1 MSVGVDDA
9 PTVHGPGVSTP
20 PRAAGSVRRTS
31 TIDMRWPG
39 GIGTDMTLSGRARDL
54 LTPADRRAPRVLAET
69 ALGVRANVD
78 RSIRLIEAVPP
89 RAALDQLVGGA
100 GGRRL
105 RSRINDALPDER
117 EKGSPLYL
125 LLDDLAGATLIGGF
139 AYSQWP
145 ELWPRE
151 VGDGSHRAAMRR
163 MEGICAGF
171 RPGASSL
178 DDNGGARF
186 IHDTRVVSPLADPAD
201 PIGWHRLEDISEVSM
216 RRARRIDVRVT
227 DHIEIDSMF
236 QDSATTP
243 QGGRVAVHEYHVHA
257 TADWR
262 TGCLTRVSADPRVLP
277 YVECPLAAS
286 NVDRLVGVPLADLR
300 SEVLE
305 RLKGIDG
312 CTHLND
318 ALRALAEVPVLAGHL
333 VGN

>member
-1 MSVGVDDA
+1 
-9 PTVHGPGVSTP
+9 
-20 PRAAGSVRRTS
+20 
-31 TIDMRWPG
+31 
-39 GIGTDMTLSGRARDL
+39 
-54 LTPADRRAPRVLAET
+54 
-69 ALGVRANVD
+69 
-78 RSIRLIEAVPP
+78 
-89 RAALDQLVGGA
+89 
-100 GGRRL
+100 
-105 RSRINDALPDER
+105 
-117 EKGSPLYL
+117 
-125 LLDDLAGATLIGGF
+125 
-139 AYSQWP
+139 
-145 ELWPRE
+145 
-151 VGDGSHRAAMRR
+151 
-163 MEGICAGF
+163 
-171 RPGASSL
+171 
-178 DDNGGARF
+178 
-186 IHDTRVVSPLADPAD
+186 
-201 PIGWHRLEDISEVSM
+201 M